1 MRRKKMP
8 KIALNRKSVDNAI
21 STAGHTNFFD
31 ARLSGFLL
39 EVRQSGGKTFYIRYR
54 DQHGRIRQCK
64 VGSAQHLT
72 VEEAREHARRL
83 LARVALGEDPGEER
97 ATRRQVPTFSRFVTE
112 RYLPF
117 AKTYKRSW
125 QLDEALLRNHLLP
138 RLGHLHL
145 DEITRT
151 DIIAIHQ
158 GRRADGA
165 APASANRLLTL
176 IRYIF
181 NLALKWELPGV
192 AKNPTKGVPLFEE
205 NNKRERYLSQEEA
218 RRLHAALLES
228 DNPML
233 RFIVPMLLMSGARK
247 REVLDSRWED
257 FDESRRRWRIPMT
270 KGGKARHVP
279 LSEGMIRLLHAV
291 PRIPGCPFVMPNPKT
306 RRPFTSIYN
315 AWQTARTAAGIPEVR
330 IHDLRHSF
338 ASFLVNAG
346 RSLYEVQQI
355 LGHTQVRTTQRYAH
369 LSQETLL
376 EAVNAAT
383 EAVGVV
389 FAATEAVGVESATPA
404 LPPAHEGQP

>member
-1 MRRKKMP
+1 MP

-54 DQHGRIRQCK
+54 DQHGQIRQCK

-97 ATRRQVPTFSRFVTE
+97 ATRRQVPTFSQFVTE

-247 REVLDSRWED
+247 REVLDSRRED
-257 FDESRRRWRIPMT
+257 FD
-270 KGGKARHVP
+270 
-279 LSEGMIRLLHAV
+279 
-291 PRIPGCPFVMPNPKT
+291 
-306 RRPFTSIYN
+306 
-315 AWQTARTAAGIPEVR
+315 
-330 IHDLRHSF
+330 
-338 ASFLVNAG
+338 
-346 RSLYEVQQI
+346 
-355 LGHTQVRTTQRYAH
+355 
-369 LSQETLL
+369 
-376 EAVNAAT
+376 
-383 EAVGVV
+383 
-389 FAATEAVGVESATPA
+389 
-404 LPPAHEGQP
+404 